1 MTDKNKRID
10 LTESG
15 RRDGELTTLQK
26 MFADFY
32 LDSRDVTRSYIKAYY
47 DAQGKE
53 WTKEDLPSIRTCAYR
68 LRKNKRVKKYIDK
81 VIEDRK
87 ESDALKP
94 DEIVL
99 KLTAIIND
107 PASDIN
113 TVLKATD
120 MLAKHYGMY
129 TPDSDQNKS
138 NVVINLS
145 NNSKDDV
152 K

>member
-1 MTDKNKRID
+1 MEDNNRRID

-47 DAQGKE
+47 DAQNRE
-53 WTKEDLPSIRTCAYR
+53 WTKEDLPSIRACAYR
-68 LRKNKRVKKYIDK
+68 LRKNKRVKKYIDQ
-81 VIEDRK
+81 VIQDRR

-94 DEIVL
+94 DELVL
-99 KLTAIIND
+99 RLTELINN
-107 PASDIN
+107 PASDAN

-120 MLAKHYGMY
+120 MLAKYYGMY
-129 TPDSDQNKS
+129 TQDLDSNKS

-145 NNSKDDV
+145 NNSKDGV